1 MVGHNLILNDMD
13 EVPSAF
19 HDRTIRDSIELS
31 GPTTQAEAQIYGSQD
46 PSRAAE
52 TSSDPVQTN
61 HHSDFPSPPPQ
72 DGYDSYSASAI
83 EPASSVSGSEE
94 QRIQA
99 YAKLEFADGDFY
111 MTTHAVE
118 LGRDRSSSPLML
130 GNGWDAPKSAPKN
143 QSTDSATGSLKIE
156 GEDEDGPKS
165 SVNGN
170 QNQDGRHEG
179 RSVQD
184 EVTSATSFSQQ
195 LSQKSSIRDIRKDYN
210 ALAVVP
216 LRDPNVEA
224 NDFNM
229 EEFELSAPLD
239 CPLIPIQQPHKAEGR
254 PVNKKSISRRHARIA
269 FNFEKHYFELLFL
282 GRNGGFLDDEWFAPG
297 DIQPLVNGSVI
308 QIGGLGVRFV
318 LPDVPPGETGAD
330 EVEDN
335 EGGGEMVGEDSNEEL
350 EESEEDMS
358 QEEDRGRMTTRGR
371 GKSKPKV
378 EPEVAMT
385 RRKGPGRP
393 PKNGVMSKRE
403 QAQLA
408 KQAREDAQGN
418 GKKKTKTKLG
428 RGKGKTAKALELEQS
443 SVQPSGKRKY
453 TKRKKASG
461 EHDESNV
468 RESTEKTESVPPEQ
482 SPAKPP
488 KEKRAPKPP
497 RSPSPVW
504 DESKL
509 TPEQLAK
516 PQASYVILI
525 HEALTNSKT
534 GAMSL
539 PQIYRAIERK
549 YPYFK
554 LRVTTQGWQSSVRH
568 NLGQHA
574 AFRKIERDG
583 KGWMWGYDPD
593 VSIEKEKKRRATP
606 PPQSTSQPR
615 YYPQPQMQQPRPNY
629 AYPGVQYPVGQVPP
643 NGQIP
648 SNGLAPMNGY
658 VPPGMQ
664 HSPLPPRPPFAAP
677 GFPMILNAKSDTSYR
692 SPYDPNP
699 TTEQTPQLNTQ
710 QKLNTQPNGTN
721 GMHGPPST
729 QPHQGQPPYPNYQYP
744 ATQNLSTTPKILG
757 PSTSPV
763 PPWPPSNNRNLTP
776 HATSAIQKFKTT
788 LLNDMDDKSHSE
800 TIIDSAI
807 NSMLDDTK
815 KYTLTSDADLSQEK
829 TIMAALDKM
838 LMDLGEKT
846 GVGNHISH
854 QGPPAEGGRA
864 AEVADQVVK
873 SMPPIARPGSQPSGI
888 VGGNGQANGLKHKRS
903 VSAEEEGDQPP
914 EKKKSV

>member
-1 MVGHNLILNDMD
+1 MD
-13 EVPSAF
+13 VLPNTFQDGA
-19 HDRTIRDSIELS
+19 IRDSIETS
-31 GPTTQAEAQIYGSQD
+31 GPTNQAGLQSYGPLEASQPDDSTLYPSQD
-46 PSRAAE
+46 NRDCALPSLPE
-52 TSSDPVQTN
+52 
-61 HHSDFPSPPPQ
+61 Q
-72 DGYDSYSASAI
+72 DGYDSYGASAI
-83 EPASSVSGSEE
+83 EAASSAVGSEE

-118 LGRDRSSSPLML
+118 LGRDRSSSPSRSS
-130 GNGWDAPKSAPKN
+130 NGWGASKSGSKN
-143 QSTDSATGSLKIE
+143 QSTESAAGSVKVE
-156 GEDEDGPKS
+156 GEDEDGAKN
-165 SVNGN
+165 SVTGN
-170 QNQDGRHEG
+170 HILDGVQEG
-179 RSVQD
+179 RSAQD
-184 EVTSATSFSQQ
+184 EATSTASLSQQ
-195 LSQKSSIRDIRKDYN
+195 LSRKSSIRDIRKDYN
-210 ALAVVP
+210 ALAVAP
-216 LRDPNVEA
+216 LRDPNVDA

-229 EEFELSAPLD
+229 EEFDLSAPLD
-239 CPLIPIQQPHKAEGR
+239 CPLIPIQQPYKAEGR

-330 EVEDN
+330 EVEDD
-335 EGGGEMVGEDSNEEL
+335 ERVSESVEEYSNEEL
-350 EESEEDMS
+350 ENSGEDMS
-358 QEEDRGRMTTRGR
+358 LEEDTGRMTTRGR
-371 GKSKPKV
+371 GKSKPKA
-378 EPEVAMT
+378 EPEVAKS

-393 PKNGVMSKRE
+393 PKNGIMSKRE
-403 QAQLA
+403 QAELA
-408 KQAREDAQGN
+408 KQSRADTKGSGN
-418 GKKKTKTKLG
+418 KKTNTTSG
-428 RGKGKTAKALELEQS
+428 RGKGKTTKALELEES
-443 SVQPSGKRKY
+443 SIQPSGKRKY
-453 TKRKKASG
+453 TKRKKTGGDDGAQ
-461 EHDESNV
+461 NV

-482 SPAKPP
+482 SPAMKPP
-488 KEKRAPKPP
+488 KEKRIPKPP

-525 HEALTNSKT
+525 HEALINSKT

-606 PPQSTSQPR
+606 PPQSASQPR
-615 YYPQPQMQQPRPNY
+615 YYPQQQMQQPRPNY
-629 AYPGVQYPVGQVPP
+629 AYPSAQYPGGQIPP
-643 NGQIP
+643 NSQIP

-664 HSPLPPRPPFAAP
+664 HGPLPPRPPFAAP

-699 TTEQTPQLNTQ
+699 TSEQAPQPNVQSQSNTPV
-710 QKLNTQPNGTN
+710 NGTN
-721 GMHGPPST
+721 GLHGSPNA
-729 QPHQGQPPYPNYQYP
+729 QPHHGQTPYPSYQYP
-744 ATQNLSTTPKILG
+744 STNNFSTTSKSLG
-757 PSTSPV
+757 QNVSPAPS
-763 PPWPPSNNRNLTP
+763 WPPSKTRYRNPNT
-776 HATSAIQKFKTT
+776 ASAIQRFKAEIIE
-788 LLNDMDDKSHSE
+788 DMGDKLHAE
-800 TIIDSAI
+800 LIINSAI
-807 NSMLDDTK
+807 DCTFDNTK
-815 KYTLTSDADLSQEK
+815 KSSWTSDDDVTQEN
-829 TIMAALDKM
+829 TIMAALHIM
-838 LMDLGEKT
+838 LRDLGEIDGDGENT
-846 GVGNHISH
+846 SY
-854 QGPPAEGGRA
+854 QGSPSGRGRA
-864 AEVADQVVK
+864 AEVADNVIK
-873 SMPPIARPGSQPSGI
+873 SIPRSNRHIGEMNNQPE
-888 VGGNGQANGLKHKRS
+888 GNGQANGLKHKRS